1 MINIILITSRFKDTN
16 IQLAEERILSHFE
29 KINQTHFTLIKHYTP
44 YNNTS
49 VLFKKYPIAYVDN
62 HLLPANKI
70 VLFLYRI
77 LFKPS
82 DEDVEHFDYLM
93 MFLEKEYRFTYYKQF
108 VNDSNAITGAKR
120 EIDVVKM
127 MKSFVEFYKDKK
139 EKDFIY
145 FVISA
150 FIAENKSN
158 EINECDIGI
167 IVNDYLFKNELI
179 NVFLYD
185 YNKEAFDST
194 LKQYEINLNESEHN
208 NNINNNNVNIEEQ
221 QIERNWKN
229 NLFSIG
235 LFTFIT
241 SAMYLLSVLS
251 HRKK

>member
-1 MINIILITSRFKDTN
+1 
-16 IQLAEERILSHFE
+16 
-29 KINQTHFTLIKHYTP
+29 
-44 YNNTS
+44 
-49 VLFKKYPIAYVDN
+49 
-62 HLLPANKI
+62 
-70 VLFLYRI
+70 
-77 LFKPS
+77 
-82 DEDVEHFDYLM
+82 
-93 MFLEKEYRFTYYKQF
+93 
-108 VNDSNAITGAKR
+108 
-120 EIDVVKM
+120 
-127 MKSFVEFYKDKK
+127 VEFYKNNK

-158 EINECDIGI
+158 ELNECDIGI
-167 IVNDYLFKNELI
+167 IVNNYLFKNELI

-185 YNKEAFDST
+185 YNKEVLDSA
-194 LKQYEINLNESEHN
+194 LEQYEINLNESEHN
-208 NNINNNNVNIEEQ
+208 NSGDNNANANNNNNVNIEEQ

>member
-1 MINIILITSRFKDTN
+1 MKEI
-16 IQLAEERILSHFE
+16 
-29 KINQTHFTLIKHYTP
+29 
-44 YNNTS
+44 
-49 VLFKKYPIAYVDN
+49 
-62 HLLPANKI
+62 
-70 VLFLYRI
+70 
-77 LFKPS
+77 
-82 DEDVEHFDYLM
+82 YLM